1 MKIKCQKSDLL
12 SGVNIALKAVSPKSS
27 MVILEC
33 LVIDASANGI
43 KLVSND
49 MELGI
54 ETMVAGEIIET
65 GSVAI
70 NAKVFSEIVRKLP
83 DNEVVIET
91 NSSFNTSITCEKSK
105 FNILGNSSEEFPFL
119 PVIEKNECVTLSQFT
134 LKEVIRQTVFSI
146 SDNENNKVMT
156 GELFQIEG
164 EMLRVV
170 SLDGHR
176 VSIRKIKLNQSYP
189 SMKVIVPGKMLNEIS
204 KILSG
209 ELSDEV
215 RIYITEKHILFEF
228 NDTVVLSRL
237 IEGNYYPIDQMLT
250 SDCDTKVTINKKE
263 FLSCIDRATLL
274 VKESEKKP
282 IIVNITDGSLELKIN
297 STIGSMNEEID
308 IRKDGKDILIGFNPK
323 FLIDALRVID
333 EEEVTLYL
341 INSKAPCYIKD
352 EAETY
357 IYLIL
362 PVNINV
368 TVE

>member
-12 SGVNIALKAVSPKSS
+12 NGVNIALKAVSPKSS

-33 LVIDASANGI
+33 LVIDASQQGI

-54 ETMVAGEIIET
+54 ETMLTGEILEA
-65 GSVAI
+65 GAVAI

-91 NSSFNTSITCEKSK
+91 DANFNTRITCEKSK
-105 FNILGNSSEEFPFL
+105 FNIVGNSNEEFPYL
-119 PVIEKNECVTLSQFT
+119 PQIERSESIVLSQFT
-134 LKEVIRQTVFSI
+134 LKEIIRQTVFSI

-164 EMLRVV
+164 DMLRVI

-176 VSIRKIKLNQSYP
+176 VSIRKVQLSQSYP
-189 SMKVIVPGKMLNEIS
+189 SMKVIVPGKMLSEVS

-228 NDTVVLSRL
+228 DETVVLSRL

-250 SDCDTKVTINKKE
+250 NDYDTKVTINKKE

-274 VKESEKKP
+274 VKESERKP
-282 IIVNITDGSLELKIN
+282 IIISIGDTSLELKIN
-297 STIGSMNEEID
+297 STIGSMNED
-308 IRKDGKDILIGFNPK
+308 INIVKEGKDILIGFNPK

-333 EEEVTLYL
+333 DEEVTLYL
-341 INSKAPCYIKD
+341 INPKAPCFIKNKD
-352 EAETY
+352 ESY

-368 TVE
+368 SED